1 MTQTQQQ
8 RTRAQLVLDTGEK
21 FTGFVFG
28 AAPEGDIEGDLKS
41 IIDMFGYERE
51 MCSADNDGKI
61 LVFATP
67 HIGNVGWTG
76 EGAGEG
82 RTAITAKA
90 VVIRDLA
97 RIASNQEAKHS
108 LEEEMKAQ
116 GITGIW
122 GVDTRRLVR
131 HVSQAQHEGKSVR
144 VQVIVEK
151 QEA

>member
-1 MTQTQQQ
+1 MTQTLQQ
-8 RTRAQLVLDTGEK
+8 RTRAQLVLDTGET
-21 FTGFVFG
+21 FTGLVFG
-28 AAPEGDIEGDLKS
+28 AAPEGDIDGEAKN

-51 MCSADNDGKI
+51 MCAAENDGKI

-67 HIGNVGWTG
+67 HIGNAGWTG

-82 RTAITAKA
+82 QTTITAKA
-90 VVIRDLA
+90 VIIRDLS

-108 LEEEMKAQ
+108 LEDEMKSE

-131 HVSQAQHEGKSVR
+131 HVAQAQREGKSVR
-144 VQVIVEK
+144 VQVVVEK

>member
-8 RTRAQLVLDTGEK
+8 RTRAQLVLDTGET
-21 FTGFVFG
+21 FTGFTFG
-28 AAPEGDIEGDLKS
+28 AAPEGETAGEVKS
-41 IIDMFGYERE
+41 VIDMFGYERE
-51 MCSADNDGKI
+51 MCAAENDGKI

-82 RTAITAKA
+82 RTTITAKA
-90 VVIRDLA
+90 VVIRDLS

-108 LEEEMKAQ
+108 LEDELKAQ
-116 GITGIW
+116 GVTGIW

-131 HVSQAQHEGKSVR
+131 HVAQAQREGKSVR
-144 VQVIVEK
+144 AQVVVEK